1 MKNILVTVELEEES
15 SALLEMAEQIASKFN
30 AKVWLVHVAAPEP
43 DFIGY
48 STGPQ
53 YIRDMLAKDL
63 RNEHKMIQQYADNMK
78 ANGVDA
84 EGLLIQGITTE
95 VIVEEANK
103 LNVDLIII
111 GHHKRGF
118 IYDLFMVGTDDAL
131 IDNSNIPV
139 LTIPLD

>member
-1 MKNILVTVELEEES
+1 MKNILVTVEFEEKS
-15 SALLEMAEQIASKFN
+15 NLLLEMATEMALKFN

-53 YIRDMLAKDL
+53 YIRDTLAQDL
-63 RNEHKMIQQYADNMK
+63 REEHRMIQGFADNMK
-78 ANGVDA
+78 TKGIDA
-84 EGLLIQGITTE
+84 EGLLVQGATTD

-111 GHHKRGF
+111 GHHKHGF
-118 IYDLFMVGTDDAL
+118 IYNLFMVSTDDSL
-131 IDNSNIPV
+131 IENSNIPV